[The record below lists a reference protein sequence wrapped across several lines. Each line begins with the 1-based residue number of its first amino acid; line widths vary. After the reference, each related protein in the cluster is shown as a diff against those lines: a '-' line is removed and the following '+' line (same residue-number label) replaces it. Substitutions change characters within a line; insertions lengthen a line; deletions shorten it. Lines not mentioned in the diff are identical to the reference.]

1 MQSMRSY
8 GVWKLVEHDGVGHL
22 SVDEVEGTLL
32 IYRIQEEKCM
42 EKERVIKWIRQL
54 VTQLDLYQ
62 RSGENPEQIRCY
74 RYLNPYSVLITGE
87 DQVVLLNLED
97 PQNEFVMKNMQKR
110 SMRHHFVRAVQTFG
124 ENSKIAVDL
133 YGLGKTVQFL
143 LACTESLPG
152 FRFWEEYQLTRFIQ
166 KCLQTEEKKRYGNLK
181 EALKDLPKEKRHR
194 RFGRSDRSGGRY
206 MEAESRRKKR
216 RFAVA
221 GIAAVILVGI
231 FLRKEPIVT
240 GEYGGTRTGAVKVAT
255 VSRRKMGLEDKSSG
269 RATKKSGSVILA
281 EQGNLQKEKLKA
293 VFAEKAK
300 EPAGVEQ
307 IYQEY
312 QKTTYDLAKAYEEE
326 GRKEEALSLYETLVK
341 SECTET
347 LKEEVYSQKIRLE
360 LELDKKEQAKA
371 TFEEGKKAFPES
383 EILKQYEERFKG
395 EEAQKNEKSEEIS
408 GV

>member
-8 GVWKLVEHDGVGHL
+8 GVCKLVEHDGVGHL

-32 IYRIQEEKCM
+32 IYRLQEEKCM

-87 DQVVLLNLED
+87 DQVMLLNLED

-240 GEYGGTRTGAVKVAT
+240 GEHGGTRTGAVKVAT

-269 RATKKSGSVILA
+269 RATEKSGSVILA

>member
-87 DQVVLLNLED
+87 DQVMLLNLED
-97 PQNEFVMKNMQKR
+97 PKNEFVMKNMQKR

-206 MEAESRRKKR
+206 MEAESRRKKH

-240 GEYGGTRTGAVKVAT
+240 GEHGGTRTGAVKVAT

-269 RATKKSGSVILA
+269 RATEKSGSVILA

>member
-1 MQSMRSY
+1 M
-8 GVWKLVEHDGVGHL
+8 
-22 SVDEVEGTLL
+22 
-32 IYRIQEEKCM
+32 
-42 EKERVIKWIRQL
+42 
-54 VTQLDLYQ
+54 
-62 RSGENPEQIRCY
+62 
-74 RYLNPYSVLITGE
+74 
-87 DQVVLLNLED
+87 LLNLED

-269 RATKKSGSVILA
+269 GATEKSGSVILA

>member
-1 MQSMRSY
+1 MCMQSMRSY
-8 GVWKLVEHDGVGHL
+8 GVLKLVEHDGTGHL

-87 DQVVLLNLED
+87 DQVMLLNLED

-143 LACTESLPG
+143 LACTEIMPG
-152 FRFWEEYQLTRFIQ
+152 FRFREEYQLTRFIQ

-194 RFGRSDRSGGRY
+194 RFGRSDQSGGRY

-240 GEYGGTRTGAVKVAT
+240 GEHGASERSVQGIGESKKTGT
-255 VSRRKMGLEDKSSG
+255 
-269 RATKKSGSVILA
+269 VILA

-293 VFAEKAK
+293 AFVEKAQ

-307 IYQEY
+307 IYEEY

-341 SECTET
+341 SECAEA

>member
-1 MQSMRSY
+1 
-8 GVWKLVEHDGVGHL
+8 
-22 SVDEVEGTLL
+22 
-32 IYRIQEEKCM
+32 
-42 EKERVIKWIRQL
+42 
-54 VTQLDLYQ
+54 
-62 RSGENPEQIRCY
+62 
-74 RYLNPYSVLITGE
+74 
-87 DQVVLLNLED
+87 
-97 PQNEFVMKNMQKR
+97 
-110 SMRHHFVRAVQTFG
+110 
-124 ENSKIAVDL
+124 
-133 YGLGKTVQFL
+133 
-143 LACTESLPG
+143 
-152 FRFWEEYQLTRFIQ
+152 
-166 KCLQTEEKKRYGNLK
+166 
-181 EALKDLPKEKRHR
+181 
-194 RFGRSDRSGGRY
+194 

-240 GEYGGTRTGAVKVAT
+240 GEHGASERSVQGIGESKKTGT
-255 VSRRKMGLEDKSSG
+255 
-269 RATKKSGSVILA
+269 VILA
-281 EQGNLQKEKLKA
+281 EQGNLQKEKLKE

-341 SECTET
+341 SECMET
-347 LKEEVYSQKIRLE
+347 LKEEVYLQKIRLE

>member
-1 MQSMRSY
+1 
-8 GVWKLVEHDGVGHL
+8 
-22 SVDEVEGTLL
+22 
-32 IYRIQEEKCM
+32 
-42 EKERVIKWIRQL
+42 
-54 VTQLDLYQ
+54 
-62 RSGENPEQIRCY
+62 
-74 RYLNPYSVLITGE
+74 
-87 DQVVLLNLED
+87 
-97 PQNEFVMKNMQKR
+97 
-110 SMRHHFVRAVQTFG
+110 
-124 ENSKIAVDL
+124 
-133 YGLGKTVQFL
+133 
-143 LACTESLPG
+143 
-152 FRFWEEYQLTRFIQ
+152 
-166 KCLQTEEKKRYGNLK
+166 
-181 EALKDLPKEKRHR
+181 
-194 RFGRSDRSGGRY
+194 
-206 MEAESRRKKR
+206 
-216 RFAVA
+216 
-221 GIAAVILVGI
+221 
-231 FLRKEPIVT
+231 
-240 GEYGGTRTGAVKVAT
+240 
-255 VSRRKMGLEDKSSG
+255 MGLEDKSSG
-269 RATKKSGSVILA
+269 RATEKSGSVILA